1 MSRWQL
7 VPEAGGPPIDLP
19 DDRAIVVGRAAAS
32 DIHLA
37 DETVSRHH
45 AELRSDALGVLVR
58 DLASANGTLH
68 NDAALTEGRAG
79 PGDAL
84 AFGRVR
90 FRVGAGVTRPELSVR
105 VAEGH
110 DAFSEPGADI
120 SPGTSVRALDL
131 KSGGGALAK
140 LRKERLARLIELARQ
155 LGGEIDTDGLLR
167 LVVDQAAALLP
178 ADRIALLIAEE
189 PEGGLRLVHWY
200 NRLGKAAVQ
209 VPGSIARRAME
220 EQVPIVTENAQAD
233 ARFQSGSVVSDQVR
247 AALCVPLL
255 TDLGSV
261 LGVLYVDSLTAA
273 HPFSEEEAALCFA
286 FGGLAA
292 ASIAKARYAD
302 ASRRQEVIRANFE
315 RFFAPGVAARIAE
328 TRSDVRPGGE
338 RRPVT
343 VLVSDIRGFT
353 GLAET
358 MPPETIAQHL
368 SDYFAAM
375 VELVFE
381 YGGTL
386 DKFMGDALLALWGA
400 PVASPGDTDRAL
412 AAARS
417 MQEECASLNARWA
430 GQGRPPLAIGIGL
443 HHGDAFTGTIGS
455 PRRLEYTV
463 IGDVVNVT
471 ARLCDEANAGEIVI
485 SEGVRSRLGDPPPS
499 TGSEE
504 LRVRGREAPVVVY
517 RLKERT

>member
-7 VPEAGGPPIDLP
+7 LPEAGGAPIELP
-19 DDRAIVVGRAAAS
+19 DDRAVVVGRAAAS

-45 AELRSDALGVLVR
+45 AELRSDALGVMVR
-58 DLASANGTLH
+58 DLASVNGTLH
-68 NDAALTEGRAG
+68 NDAALIEGRAA
-79 PGDAL
+79 PGDSL

-90 FRVGAGVTRPELSVR
+90 FRVTAAPSLRSGAAAEAIPPLSDEDV
-105 VAEGH
+105 
-110 DAFSEPGADI
+110 P
-120 SPGTSVRALDL
+120 PGTRVRALDL
-131 KSGGGALAK
+131 RSGGGALQK
-140 LRKERLARLIELARQ
+140 LQKERLARLIELACQ
-155 LGGEIDTDGLLR
+155 LGGTTDTDSLLR
-167 LVVDQAAALLP
+167 LVVEQAAALLP
-178 ADRIALLIAEE
+178 ADRVALLTMEE
-189 PEGGLRLVHWY
+189 LGGTLRLTHWY

-209 VPGSIARRAME
+209 VPGSIARRAVA
-220 EQVPIVTENAQAD
+220 EQAPIVTENAQED
-233 ARFQSGSVVSDQVR
+233 ARFQSGSVVADQVR

-261 LGVLYVDSLTAA
+261 LGVLYVDSLTATR
-273 HPFSEEEAALCFA
+273 PFSEEEAALCFA

-302 ASRRQEVIRANFE
+302 AARRQDVIRANFE
-315 RFFAPGVAARIAE
+315 RFFAPGVAAHIAA

-358 MPPETIAQHL
+358 MAPEAIARHL

-381 YGGTL
+381 HGGTL

-400 PVASPGDTDRAL
+400 PVPGPGDTDRAL

-471 ARLCDEANAGEIVI
+471 ARLCDAANAGEIVI
-485 SEGVRSRLGDPPPS
+485 SEGVLTRLSDPPAAIP
-499 TGSEE
+499 GEE
-504 LRVRGREAPVVVY
+504 LRVRGREGPVVVY
-517 RLKERT
+517 RLKGGV

>member
-1 MSRWQL
+1 VSRWRL
-7 VPEAGGPPIDLP
+7 IPEAGGAPIDLP
-19 DDRAIVVGRAAAS
+19 DDRAVVVGRAAAS
-32 DIHLA
+32 DIHLP

-45 AELRSDALGVLVR
+45 AELRSDAHGVLVR

-68 NDAALTEGRAG
+68 NDAALTEGLAA

-90 FRVGAGVTRPELSVR
+90 FRVTAASSLRGAAGPE
-105 VAEGH
+105 AIPPPE
-110 DAFSEPGADI
+110 DAVP
-120 SPGTSVRALDL
+120 PGTNVRALDVR
-131 KSGGGALAK
+131 SGGGALAK

-155 LGGEIDTDGLLR
+155 LGGAIDTDSLLR

-178 ADRIALLIAEE
+178 ADRVALLIAEE
-189 PEGGLRLVHWY
+189 PAETLRLMHWY
-200 NRLGKAAVQ
+200 NRLGKTAVQ
-209 VPGSIARRAME
+209 VPGSIARRAMA
-220 EQVPIVTENAQAD
+220 EQTPIVTDNAQED
-233 ARFQSGSVVSDQVR
+233 ARFQSGSVAADQVR

-292 ASIAKARYAD
+292 ASIAKSRYAD
-302 ASRRQEVIRANFE
+302 AVRRQDVIRANFE
-315 RFFAPGVAARIAE
+315 RFFAPGVAAHIAE

-358 MPPETIAQHL
+358 MSPETIARHL

-381 YGGTL
+381 HGGTL

-400 PVASPGDTDRAL
+400 PVAAPGDTDRAL

-417 MQEECASLNARWA
+417 MQDECAALNTRWA

-471 ARLCDEANAGEIVI
+471 ARLCDAANAGEIVI
-485 SEGVRSRLGDPPPS
+485 SEALWTRLANPVAG
-499 TGSEE
+499 TAGEE
-504 LRVRGREAPVVVY
+504 LHLRGREKPVTIY
-517 RLKERT
+517 RLQGGA

>member
-1 MSRWQL
+1 VTRWQL
-7 VPEAGGPPIDLP
+7 IPETGGPPIDLP
-19 DDRAIVVGRAAAS
+19 DDRAVVVGRAAAS

-45 AELRSDALGVLVR
+45 AELRTDAGGVLVR

-68 NDAALTEGRAG
+68 NDAALTEGRAA

-90 FRVGAGVTRPELSVR
+90 FRVAAAPALRGGAAAEATPPPE
-105 VAEGH
+105 
-110 DAFSEPGADI
+110 DAVP
-120 SPGTSVRALDL
+120 PGTHVRALDVV
-131 KSGGGALAK
+131 SGGGALAR
-140 LRKERLARLIELARQ
+140 LQKERLARLIELARQ
-155 LGGEIDTDGLLR
+155 LGGEIDTESLLR

-178 ADRIALLIAEE
+178 VDRVALLIAEE
-189 PEGGLRLVHWY
+189 PHGTLRAMHWY

-209 VPGSIARRAME
+209 VPGSIARRALQE
-220 EQVPIVTENAQAD
+220 RVPIVTENAQTD
-233 ARFQSGSVVSDQVR
+233 ERFQSGSVAADQVR

-255 TDLGSV
+255 TDQGAV
-261 LGVLYVDSLTAA
+261 LGALYVDSLTATR
-273 HPFSEEEAALCFA
+273 PFSEEEAALCFA

-302 ASRRQEVIRANFE
+302 AARRQDVIRANFE

-358 MPPETIAQHL
+358 MPPETIARHL

-381 YGGTL
+381 HGGTL

-400 PVASPGDTDRAL
+400 PLAAPGDTDRAL

-417 MQEECASLNARWA
+417 MQEECRALNARWA
-430 GQGRPPLAIGIGL
+430 GQGRPSLAIGIGL

-471 ARLCDEANAGEIVI
+471 ARLCDAANAGEIVL
-485 SEGVRSRLGDPPPS
+485 SEGVWKRLSLPI
-499 TGSEE
+499 TGAAAEE
-504 LRVRGREAPVVVY
+504 LQLRGREKPVMIY
-517 RLKERT
+517 RLKGGL

>member
-7 VPEAGGPPIDLP
+7 FPEAGGPPIDIP
-19 DDRAIVVGRAAAS
+19 DDRAVIVGRAAAS

-37 DETVSRHH
+37 DETISRHH
-45 AELRSDALGVLVR
+45 AELRSDATGVLVR

-68 NDAALTEGRAG
+68 NDAALTEGRAA

-90 FRVGAGVTRPELSVR
+90 FRVGAAQSPAG
-105 VAEGH
+105 
-110 DAFSEPGADI
+110 PGA
-120 SPGTSVRALDL
+120 SGTFPPPEVEVPAGTSIRALDVI
-131 KSGGGALAK
+131 SGGGALAR
-140 LRKERLARLIELARQ
+140 LQKERLARLIELARQ
-155 LGGEIDTDGLLR
+155 LGGEIDTGSLLR

-178 ADRIALLIAEE
+178 ADRVALLICEE
-189 PEGGLRLVHWY
+189 PQGTLRAMHWY

-209 VPGSIARRAME
+209 VPGSIAKRALE
-220 EQVPIVTENAQAD
+220 ERAPIVTENAQQD
-233 ARFQSGSVVSDQVR
+233 ARFQSGSVVADQVR

-255 TDLGSV
+255 TDQGAV
-261 LGVLYVDSLTAA
+261 LGVLYVDSLTATR
-273 HPFSEEEAALCFA
+273 PFSEEEAALCFA

-302 ASRRQEVIRANFE
+302 AARRQEVVRANFE

-328 TRSDVRPGGE
+328 TGSDVRPGGE

-358 MPPETIAQHL
+358 MAPEIIARHL

-400 PVASPGDTDRAL
+400 PLGAPGDTDRAL

-417 MQEECASLNARWA
+417 MQEECSALNARWA

-471 ARLCDEANAGEIVI
+471 ARLCDEANAGEIVL
-485 SEGVRSRLGDPPPS
+485 SEGVFDRLSPPL
-499 TGSEE
+499 TGTAGEE
-504 LRVRGREAPVVVY
+504 LRIRGREGPVTVY
-517 RLKERT
+517 RLRSVNGER

>member
-1 MSRWQL
+1 MSRWRL
-7 VPEAGGPPIDLP
+7 LPESGGPPIDLP
-19 DDRAIVVGRAAAS
+19 DDRAVVIGRAAAS

-58 DLASANGTLH
+58 DLASANGTRH
-68 NDAALTEGRAG
+68 NDAALTEGRAV

-90 FRVGAGVTRPELSVR
+90 FMVTAAPSSRGGTAGESWRGGEA
-105 VAEGH
+105 AE
-110 DAFSEPGADI
+110 AIP
-120 SPGTSVRALDL
+120 PGTSVRALDL
-131 KSGGGALAK
+131 RSGGGALAK
-140 LRKERLARLIELARQ
+140 LQRERLARLIELARQ
-155 LGGEIDTDGLLR
+155 LGGEIDTESLLR

-178 ADRIALLIAEE
+178 ADRVALLIAEE
-189 PEGGLRLVHWY
+189 PHGALRLMHWY

-209 VPGSIARRAME
+209 VPGSIARRAMA
-220 EQVPIVTENAQAD
+220 EQLPIVTENAQED
-233 ARFQSGSVVSDQVR
+233 ERFQSGSVVADQVR

-255 TDLGSV
+255 TDRGSA

-273 HPFSEEEAALCFA
+273 RPFSEEEAALCFA

-302 ASRRQEVIRANFE
+302 AARRQDVIRANFE

-358 MPPETIAQHL
+358 MPPEDIARHL

-381 YGGTL
+381 HGGTL

-400 PVASPGDTDRAL
+400 PVAAPGDTDRAL

-417 MQEECASLNARWA
+417 MQEECAALNARWA

-471 ARLCDEANAGEIVI
+471 ARLCDVANAGEIVI
-485 SEGVRSRLGDPPPS
+485 SEGVRSRLSDPPASPA
-499 TGSEE
+499 SEE
-504 LRVRGREAPVVVY
+504 LRVRGREKPVVVY
-517 RLKERT
+517 RLKERER

>member
-1 MSRWQL
+1 VSRWRL
-7 VPEAGGPPIDLP
+7 LPESGGPPIDLP
-19 DDRAIVVGRAAAS
+19 DDRAVVIGRAAAS

-45 AELRSDALGVLVR
+45 AELRTDALGVLVR

-68 NDAALTEGRAG
+68 NDAPLTEGRAA

-90 FRVGAGVTRPELSVR
+90 FMVTASPSLRGDGAPEAISYPD
-105 VAEGH
+105 AE
-110 DAFSEPGADI
+110 FP
-120 SPGTSVRALDL
+120 PGTSVRALDL
-131 KSGGGALAK
+131 RSGGGALAK
-140 LRKERLARLIELARQ
+140 LQKERLARLIELARQ
-155 LGGEIDTDGLLR
+155 LGGEIDTESLLR

-178 ADRIALLIAEE
+178 ADRVALLIAEE
-189 PEGGLRLVHWY
+189 PPGPLRLMHWY
-200 NRLGKAAVQ
+200 NRLGKAEVR
-209 VPGSIARRAME
+209 VPGSIARRAMA
-220 EQVPIVTENAQAD
+220 EQTPIVTENAQED
-233 ARFQSGSVVSDQVR
+233 DRFQGGSVVADQVR

-255 TDLGSV
+255 TDRGPV
-261 LGVLYVDSLTAA
+261 LGVLYVDSLTATR
-273 HPFSEEEAALCFA
+273 PFSEEEAALCFA

-292 ASIAKARYAD
+292 ASIAKARHAD
-302 ASRRQEVIRANFE
+302 AARRQDVIRANFE
-315 RFFAPGVAARIAE
+315 RFFAPGVAAHIAE

-358 MPPETIAQHL
+358 MPPETIARHL

-381 YGGTL
+381 HGGTL

-400 PVASPGDTDRAL
+400 PTAAPGDTDRAL

-417 MQEECASLNARWA
+417 MQEECAALNARWA

-471 ARLCDEANAGEIVI
+471 ARLCDVANAGEIVI
-485 SEGVRSRLGDPPPS
+485 SEGVRSRLSDPPARPA
-499 TGSEE
+499 SEE
-504 LRVRGREAPVVVY
+504 LRVRGREQPVVVY
-517 RLKERT
+517 RLKGGER